1 MSCES
6 IGEWGKFVEWER
18 PVLNVTLPLWM
29 KAGLVGGEKLPV
41 GGMTLPVGGAELWAE
56 PDALLIC
63 ARLLEIKRRGSRSVP
78 KSPRAARFARE
89 RVPGRFT
96 ASGYSI
102 RTDMAHL
109 TTTTILDRCG
119 LGRCGEFCREL

>member
-1 MSCES
+1 MGEVRGMGQSRGECYVAIVDES
-6 IGEWGKFVEWER
+6 GAGGRGKA
-18 PVLNVTLPLWM
+18 
-29 KAGLVGGEKLPV
+29 AGRRHDASGGR
-41 GGMTLPVGGAELWAE
+41 GGVWAE

-63 ARLLEIKRRGSRSVP
+63 ARLLEIKRSGSRSVP
-78 KSPRAARFARE
+78 KSPRAARFERE
-89 RVPGRFT
+89 RMPGRFT

-109 TTTTILDRCG
+109 TATTILDRCG